1 MVLQYKYSCVKSNT
15 TILSILIT
23 SFFENFIA
31 GILII
36 FTPSQNSSNIHPSSL
51 FSQHCSPFKNISSI
65 ICDAYIP
72 LTVQPSNRVW
82 WSYMRSHTLNKTCN
96 SFCQQPP
103 ITKKYLYWWWAT
115 TCLLSLFMQWF
126 CLAWA
131 CSEFVHAVTTTVGSY
146 VQQISCVWKILFP
159 CSHLQSYNI
168 SDPSSA
174 VLLKP

>member
-1 MVLQYKYSCVKSNT
+1 MVLQYKYSCVKSNM

-65 ICDAYIP
+65 ICDAYIL

-82 WSYMRSHTLNKTCN
+82 WSYTRSHTLNKTCN

-103 ITKKYLYWWWAT
+103 ITKNTSTGDGQPHVYFPSSCNDFVWLELAQDLCT
-115 TCLLSLFMQWF
+115 LSLP
-126 CLAWA
+126 L
-131 CSEFVHAVTTTVGSY
+131 
-146 VQQISCVWKILFP
+146 
-159 CSHLQSYNI
+159 
-168 SDPSSA
+168 
-174 VLLKP
+174 